1 MSKVTEAL
9 AERTGI
15 NENLVDRLI
24 DEFNQYVKDCLKN
37 GEEVRI
43 TDFVVFDFVDN
54 PERIRR
60 NPRTQEPVV
69 VPAERVPKIRFSPA
83 VKTAIQPDTST
94 PSPPQLPPVP
104 GNLQNG
110 KLPPIPA
117 ELQEVYYLSN
127 GNSYSQTELIEQG
140 ITASTPV
147 YHEGTG
153 KWKKASD
160 YFSDLFKVYFN
171 KVIP

>member
-24 DEFNQYVKDCLKN
+24 DELNQYVKDSLKN

-43 TDFVVFDFVDN
+43 TDFAVFDFVDN

-83 VKTAIQPDTST
+83 LKQAIQPDTVT
-94 PSPPQLPPVP
+94 KTLPQLPPVP

-110 KLPPIPA
+110 KLPPIPV

-127 GNSYSQTELIEQG
+127 GNSYSQAELIKQG
-140 ITASTPV
+140 ITANTPI

-153 KWKKASD
+153 QWKKASD
-160 YFSDLFKVYFN
+160 YFPELF
-171 KVIP
+171 